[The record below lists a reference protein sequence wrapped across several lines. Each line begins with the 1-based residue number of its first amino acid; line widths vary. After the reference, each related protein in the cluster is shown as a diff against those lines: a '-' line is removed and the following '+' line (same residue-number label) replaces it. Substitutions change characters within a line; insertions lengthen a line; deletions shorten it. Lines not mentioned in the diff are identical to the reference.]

1 LHAKRRPPAA
11 ERYVSPTTAASFVF
25 GHAYGGITALLE
37 DGDLLVGGAFAYKRV
52 LVGDGN

>member
-1 LHAKRRPPAA
+1 LHAKRRPLAA
-11 ERYVSPTTAASFVF
+11 GRYVSPTTAASFVF

-37 DGDLLVGGAFAYKRV
+37 DGDLLVGGAFTYKRV